1 MKKQFQDCHLKRI
14 HHLPMKEESLM
25 QVYHERYNMKKFYPD
40 YYKVHNFFHNQQ
52 KELHNRPLIQE
63 YLESPDIN
71 RQENNKT

>member
-1 MKKQFQDCHLKRI
+1 
-14 HHLPMKEESLM
+14 M